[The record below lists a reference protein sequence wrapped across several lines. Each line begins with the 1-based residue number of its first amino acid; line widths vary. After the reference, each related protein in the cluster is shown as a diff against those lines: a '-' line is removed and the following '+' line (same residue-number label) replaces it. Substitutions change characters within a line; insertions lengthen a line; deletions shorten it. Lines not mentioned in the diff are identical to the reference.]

1 MALTYFN
8 ANVYIVI
15 RRRRKHLGQRFVNP
29 ESNACKAEAA
39 RQAYVL
45 FAICFM
51 FFMGH
56 FLRIVLD
63 IHEFIALEDYM
74 ERREKNC
81 LQVPFWAMVAGS
93 VSQVLLILNS
103 SINFAIYCC
112 MAREFRQ
119 IFFSRVYNTFVSLR
133 LTIKAATSITSV
145 DRPAPT
151 ISSGRNV
158 KWTDD

>member
-1 MALTYFN
+1 MEYNDLRFDKHYIMWYQNGAKLLVTAVIPFLALTYFN

-63 IHEFIALEDYM
+63 IHEFIALEDYL

-81 LQVPFWAMVAGS
+81 LQ
-93 VSQVLLILNS
+93 
-103 SINFAIYCC
+103 
-112 MAREFRQ
+112 
-119 IFFSRVYNTFVSLR
+119 
-133 LTIKAATSITSV
+133 
-145 DRPAPT
+145 
-151 ISSGRNV
+151 
-158 KWTDD
+158 